1 MEIDVVL
8 FGIERSEVV
17 DVTCMDSC
25 RASQHSFGLGRLS
38 LQTHTLREGKQ
49 STCLGRASSFE
60 VPIHYEARQ
69 LDKTHSC
76 HELVS

>member
-25 RASQHSFGLGRLS
+25 RAYQHSVITNSHTEGRKAVDM
-38 LQTHTLREGKQ
+38 R
-49 STCLGRASSFE
+49 R
-60 VPIHYEARQ
+60 PR
-69 LDKTHSC
+69 
-76 HELVS
+76 LVI